1 VSEIR
6 SLGELRDAASAVLS
20 WSAASAVP
28 IVVIGG
34 VAVSILSKP
43 RTTKDVD
50 VIVWLPD
57 HETWSTFLASSKR
70 FGIVARIPNALEF
83 ALQSRV
89 LLLRHETSGVPIDV
103 SMGALP
109 FEELAIKRAVRTT
122 VGDFQIPI
130 PTPEDLLV
138 MKAIAH
144 RPRDLADIES
154 VLSSHASID
163 EKWILATVQEFAD
176 LLDAPE
182 IIDDLKKLMQARRE
196 KKTRKQSR
204 GRKR

>member
-1 VSEIR
+1 MSDIR
-6 SLGELRDAASAVLS
+6 SLGALRDAASAVLS
-20 WSAASAVP
+20 WSAASGVP

-70 FGIVARIPNALEF
+70 FGIVTRIPNALEF

-89 LLLRHETSGVPIDV
+89 LLLRHEPSGVPIDV

-109 FEELAIKRAVRTT
+109 FEELAIKRAVQTI
-122 VGDFQIPI
+122 VGDFQIPV
-130 PTPEDLLV
+130 PTPEDPARHESDCASTARLGRYR
-138 MKAIAH
+138 KRFERTCIH
-144 RPRDLADIES
+144 RREVDTRDGAR
-154 VLSSHASID
+154 VCR
-163 EKWILATVQEFAD
+163 F
-176 LLDAPE
+176 
-182 IIDDLKKLMQARRE
+182 ARRAGDH
-196 KKTRKQSR
+196 R
-204 GRKR
+204 